1 MSITFPTTALKVP
14 NGITALPSEFKRP
27 AFGTLYGFDA
37 QQGGG
42 ASFIIY
48 EINNSGTTFV
58 LRSNGTVDYT
68 VDWGDGSSETST
80 SNALSHTYSAG
91 TYTLKISSD
100 IAYGPDFAASGD
112 EDQITSVE
120 VEAGIDLGTT
130 LHSAWNGAQNMTT
143 FTASSATST
152 VTVFGNSFMKCSGLT
167 SFPLIDTSSGT
178 DFSRAWQ
185 QCGGLTSFPVIDTSS
200 GTNFSQAW
208 YLCTSLTSF
217 PTLNMSSGTTFVD
230 TWRQM
235 TGLTSFPSID
245 VSSGTNFTNAWYGC
259 SSLTSF
265 PTLDTSS
272 GTNFYQAWRGCTS
285 LTSFPLIDTSSGTSF
300 KNAWYSCSGLTSF
313 AAIDTSSGT
322 NFREAWRDCS
332 GLTSFPTLDTSSGT
346 DFYRAW
352 YGVSGIGSF
361 PSLDFSSGTSFKGAW
376 LYCGSVTFPANLF
389 DTTGTLTSTA
399 FTNSWLNGA
408 LSAQS
413 IENILVSLNANGS
426 SSIALTLSGG
436 SNAAKSTWSATA
448 VTAYNALV
456 GKSWS
461 IAFNP

>member
-1 MSITFPTTALKVP
+1 MGVGIGLGIDIPSI
-14 NGITALPSEFKRP
+14 
-27 AFGTLYGFDA
+27 FGGSSP
-37 QQGGG
+37 GGG
-42 ASFIIY
+42 VASFIIY
-48 EINNSGTTFV
+48 EITNSGTAFV
-58 LRSNGTVDYT
+58 LRSTGTVDYT

-80 SNALSHTYSAG
+80 SNALSHTYSVG
-91 TYTLKISSD
+91 TYTINISSD

-120 VEAGIDLGTT
+120 IEDGIDLGTT

-143 FTASSATST
+143 FAATSATST

-185 QCGGLTSFPVIDTSS
+185 QCGGLTSFPVLDTSS

-217 PTLNMSSGTTFVD
+217 PTLDTSSGTTFVD

-235 TGLTSFPSID
+235 TGLTSFPTID
-245 VSSGTNFTNAWYGC
+245 LSSATSLQKAWYFCSNMTTFNAIGMSSATNYNVSGTWTGC
-259 SSLTSF
+259 SSLTTF
-265 PTLDTSS
+265 PALPLD
-272 GTNFYQAWRGCTS
+272 GV
-285 LTSFPLIDTSSGTSF
+285 TSFANTWEG
-300 KNAWYSCSGLTSF
+300 CSGLTSF
-313 AAIDTSSGT
+313 PVLNTTNCT
-322 NFREAWRDCS
+322 NFSHAWKNCS
-332 GLTSFPTLDTSSGT
+332 GLTSFPTTLDTSNGT
-346 DFYRAW
+346 NFYRTW

-399 FTNSWLNGA
+399 FTNGWLNGG

-413 IENILVSLNANGS
+413 IENILVSLDTNGAS
-426 SSIALTLSGG
+426 SVALTLSGG
-436 SNAAKSTWSATA
+436 TNAAKSTWSAAA
-448 VTAYNALV
+448 VTAYDSLIVKLWTITFNA
-456 GKSWS
+456 
-461 IAFNP
+461 